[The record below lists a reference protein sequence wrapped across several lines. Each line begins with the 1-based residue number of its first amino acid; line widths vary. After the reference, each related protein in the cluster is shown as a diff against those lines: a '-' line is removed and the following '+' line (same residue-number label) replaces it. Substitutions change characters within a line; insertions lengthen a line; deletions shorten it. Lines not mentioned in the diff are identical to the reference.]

1 MSKSCSWITNNTGE
15 VIGALTEDGKKS
27 KLFESLLKQYDVQQ
41 AQDLYEASRSDA
53 FKEIYGEV
61 TTLSFEDFVESKSD
75 FRDAH
80 SAPSKDDNQTEDK
93 LDSGGDFSLLEV
105 SKGFHN
111 QPDDYFDPQVGARY
125 YGYNTKEGKQSFT
138 AISNIIRGVKT
149 GKENQTI
156 TTYRAVPKGV
166 DVDTLQD
173 YDWVSFSKDYTKSH
187 GNSRFGLKEF
197 KIIEQEVPITDLWWD
212 GNDINEWGYDTGN
225 TEKLSRR
232 DLKNLWDNMQEAT
245 PEQVVRFV
253 TEENQSKREL
263 SAEQKVA
270 VRNFGV
276 ANTENLKERLLDA
289 FYDNEGVFFVSES
302 KLIKSGLYSAYE
314 ASNLKNDISLQ
325 EKVKSALEAFKN
337 TSDVYSEDIS
347 DDQVDKIN
355 TFNSFGKLVKVKK
368 QVEPLQS
375 VETFQEIDGQLVEEP
390 VDNVDLLLSYKSAE
404 ENQELEDDLNV
415 LLTVSDEVLLR
426 NEATKTV
433 LENVE
438 RLAIADG
445 LDLIGLADK
454 QFDRPFM
461 QSLLN
466 FVISPNKENTA
477 NFSQEYK
484 RLFQKN
490 SEVKL
495 TGLNREVDNKEYVVV
510 NTTLSEQE
518 VYKQKGFIKVEDNL
532 YIKTNSQPLEELY
545 EVVRT
550 YTEKYPKE
558 MTLEQYVQ
566 QETGKLQG
574 FTNPEI
580 AEAVVLYKMYFNLN
594 NQENEQLSQTENFKT
609 NRGGKNAT
617 DATNF
622 LRSESRTNEKN
633 SSDRQKTKLE
643 NFAKTNK
650 IWVEDYKKLGEYI
663 GKGME
668 SEVFLSKDGSK
679 VFKVNDLEFYDT
691 PLDYLNTINKQN
703 ELFPEASY
711 NLIGFTRRGDTGNF
725 AFIVEQSFI
734 EAERGAT
741 QQEVNTELEKL
752 GFLVVGEAESYK
764 KDNVELLDLHE
775 GNVVVDKKGNL
786 FFIDPVIFVEEV
798 GQAPKKE
805 VKQDTS
811 NFTGNYEYLTEDFPA
826 DFYKEMLAEK
836 KKDSVKYNNYYVH
849 FGIDEKGIYL
859 NEVDS
864 NTLENIKDFADE
876 NMKQYSV
883 ISKRIPNIAEQTEEV
898 FSTEQTRRDEA
909 INNPNSVEK
918 FTGEYVKTAS
928 DNVIAKNTQ
937 KEFIKVENEIYE
949 LWDDLGNLSMYTKV
963 ASNNSPYFA
972 VNTKKT
978 GTNED
983 LNSYTHLL
991 TTPEKF
997 INYKKNNDIEGF
1009 EC

>member
-1 MSKSCSWITNNTGE
+1 MSCSWITNNTGE

-41 AQDLYEASRSDA
+41 AQDLYEASRSDE

-61 TTLSFEDFVESKSD
+61 TTLSFEDFVDSKGD

-253 TEENQSKREL
+253 TEENQSKKEL

-276 ANTENLKERLLDA
+276 ANTENLKERLLEA

-302 KLIKSGLYSAYE
+302 KLVKSGLYSAYE

-390 VDNVDLLLSYKSAE
+390 VDNVNLLLSYKSAE

-461 QSLLN
+461 QSLLDIT
-466 FVISPNKENTA
+466 ISPNKENTA

-580 AEAVVLYKMYFNLN
+580 AEAVVLYKMYFEGVNEGVNQISEGVKLLAPNGKVSNLN
-594 NQENEQLSQTENFKT
+594 EEQY
-609 NRGGKNAT
+609 
-617 DATNF
+617 
-622 LRSESRTNEKN
+622 
-633 SSDRQKTKLE
+633 KL
-643 NFAKTNK
+643 
-650 IWVEDYKKLGEYI
+650 V
-663 GKGME
+663 
-668 SEVFLSKDGSK
+668 
-679 VFKVNDLEFYDT
+679 
-691 PLDYLNTINKQN
+691 
-703 ELFPEASY
+703 
-711 NLIGFTRRGDTGNF
+711 R
-725 AFIVEQSFI
+725 
-734 EAERGAT
+734 
-741 QQEVNTELEKL
+741 
-752 GFLVVGEAESYK
+752 
-764 KDNVELLDLHE
+764 
-775 GNVVVDKKGNL
+775 
-786 FFIDPVIFVEEV
+786 
-798 GQAPKKE
+798 
-805 VKQDTS
+805 
-811 NFTGNYEYLTEDFPA
+811 
-826 DFYKEMLAEK
+826 
-836 KKDSVKYNNYYVH
+836 
-849 FGIDEKGIYL
+849 
-859 NEVDS
+859 
-864 NTLENIKDFADE
+864 
-876 NMKQYSV
+876 
-883 ISKRIPNIAEQTEEV
+883 
-898 FSTEQTRRDEA
+898 
-909 INNPNSVEK
+909 
-918 FTGEYVKTAS
+918 
-928 DNVIAKNTQ
+928 
-937 KEFIKVENEIYE
+937 
-949 LWDDLGNLSMYTKV
+949 
-963 ASNNSPYFA
+963 
-972 VNTKKT
+972 
-978 GTNED
+978 
-983 LNSYTHLL
+983 
-991 TTPEKF
+991 TPEFKAWF
-997 INYKKNNDIEGF
+997 GDIYGNRDKVKNNF
-1009 EC
+1009 ETIVRKLKIIKKCN

>member
-1 MSKSCSWITNNTGE
+1 
-15 VIGALTEDGKKS
+15 
-27 KLFESLLKQYDVQQ
+27 
-41 AQDLYEASRSDA
+41 
-53 FKEIYGEV
+53 
-61 TTLSFEDFVESKSD
+61 
-75 FRDAH
+75 
-80 SAPSKDDNQTEDK
+80 
-93 LDSGGDFSLLEV
+93 
-105 SKGFHN
+105 
-111 QPDDYFDPQVGARY
+111 
-125 YGYNTKEGKQSFT
+125 
-138 AISNIIRGVKT
+138 
-149 GKENQTI
+149 
-156 TTYRAVPKGV
+156 
-166 DVDTLQD
+166 
-173 YDWVSFSKDYTKSH
+173 
-187 GNSRFGLKEF
+187 
-197 KIIEQEVPITDLWWD
+197 
-212 GNDINEWGYDTGN
+212 
-225 TEKLSRR
+225 
-232 DLKNLWDNMQEAT
+232 MQEAT

-302 KLIKSGLYSAYE
+302 KLVQSGLYSAYE

-337 TSDVYSEDIS
+337 TYDVYSEDIS

-390 VDNVDLLLSYKSAE
+390 IDNVDLLLSYKSAE

-438 RLAIADG
+438 RLDIADG

-461 QSLLN
+461 QSLLD

-518 VYKQKGFIKVEDNL
+518 IYKQKGFIKVEDNL

-711 NLIGFTRRGDTGNF
+711 NLIGFTRREDTGNF
-725 AFIVEQSFI
+725 AFIIEQPFI

-741 QQEVNTELEKL
+741 QQEVNKELEKL
-752 GFLVVGEAESYK
+752 GFNKSISELIFTK
-764 KDNVELLDLHE
+764 NNVEILDLHE
-775 GNVVVDKKGNL
+775 GNVIVDKLGNI
-786 FFIDPVIFVEEV
+786 FFIDPVIFVKEV

-898 FSTEQTRRDEA
+898 FSTEQIRRDEA

-963 ASNNSPYFA
+963 GRNNSPYFA

>member
-1 MSKSCSWITNNTGE
+1 MRMSCSWITNNTGE
-15 VIGALTEDGKKS
+15 IIGALTEDSKKS
-27 KLFESLLKQYDVQQ
+27 KLFENLLKQYDVQQ

-61 TTLSFEDFVESKSD
+61 TTLSFEDFVDSKSD

-80 SAPSKDDNQTEDK
+80 SAPSKDTTPTKDK

-276 ANTENLKERLLDA
+276 ANTENLKERLLDT

-302 KLIKSGLYSAYE
+302 KLVQSGLYSAYE
-314 ASNLKNDISLQ
+314 ASNLKNDTSLQ

-337 TSDVYSEDIS
+337 TSEVYSEDIS

-415 LLTVSDEVLLR
+415 LLPVSDEVLLR

-461 QSLLN
+461 QSLLD

-518 VYKQKGFIKVEDNL
+518 IYRQKGFIKAEDNL

-617 DATNF
+617 RAANF
-622 LRSESRTNEKN
+622 LREKGRTDEKN
-633 SSDRQKTKLE
+633 SSDEQKSELE
-643 NFAKTNK
+643 IFAKKNNY
-650 IWVEDYKKLGEYI
+650 WVEDYDSLGEYI

-668 SEVFLSKDGSK
+668 SQVFLSEDGTK

-691 PLDYLNTINKQN
+691 PVGYLNTISEHNR
-703 ELFPEASY
+703 LFPESPY
-711 NLIGFTRRGDTGNF
+711 KLIGFTKRNDTNNF
-725 AFIVEQSFI
+725 SFI
-734 EAERGAT
+734 LEQPFVEAERGAT
-741 QQEVNTELEKL
+741 QEEVNVEMDKL
-752 GFLVVGEAESYK
+752 GFDKSISELIFTK
-764 KDNVELLDLHE
+764 NNVEILDLHE
-775 GNVVVDKKGNL
+775 GNVIVDKLGNI
-786 FFIDPVIFVEEV
+786 FFIDPVIFVKEV

-898 FSTEQTRRDEA
+898 FSTEQIRRDEA

-963 ASNNSPYFA
+963 GRNNSQYFA

>member
-1 MSKSCSWITNNTGE
+1 MACSWITNNTGE

-27 KLFESLLKQYDVQQ
+27 KLFENLLKKYDVQQ

-53 FKEIYGEV
+53 FKEIYPSEQKNIV
-61 TTLSFEDFVESKSD
+61 TLGKKLIDTVLQEDFKLRADGKVSKELARVNLETLTIAEEDILYNTNEEYKALFDKSENSTLTEQEQE
-75 FRDAH
+75 RITEIYG
-80 SAPSKDDNQTEDK
+80 SKRTKKQVALLGKLYQKLKQEGDNSTFVKSIDK
-93 LDSGGDFSLLEV
+93 LLE
-105 SKGFHN
+105 
-111 QPDDYFDPQVGARY
+111 
-125 YGYNTKEGKQSFT
+125 
-138 AISNIIRGVKT
+138 SN
-149 GKENQTI
+149 E
-156 TTYRAVPKGV
+156 
-166 DVDTLQD
+166 
-173 YDWVSFSKDYTKSH
+173 S
-187 GNSRFGLKEF
+187 
-197 KIIEQEVPITDLWWD
+197 
-212 GNDINEWGYDTGN
+212 
-225 TEKLSRR
+225 
-232 DLKNLWDNMQEAT
+232 T

-276 ANTENLKERLLDA
+276 ADTENLKERLSEA

-302 KLIKSGLYSAYE
+302 KLINSGLYSAYE
-314 ASNLKNDISLQ
+314 ASNLKNDIPLQ

-368 QVEPLQS
+368 QAEPLQE

-438 RLAIADG
+438 KLAIADG

-461 QSLLN
+461 QSLLD
-466 FVISPNKENTA
+466 FVISPNKQNTA

-495 TGLNREVDNKEYVVV
+495 TGLNKEIDNKEYVVV

-558 MTLEQYVQ
+558 MTLEQHVQ

-580 AEAVVLYKMYFNLN
+580 AEAVVLYKMYFEGVNEGA
-594 NQENEQLSQTENFKT
+594 NQINEGVNETT
-609 NRGGKNAT
+609 N
-617 DATNF
+617 
-622 LRSESRTNEKN
+622 
-633 SSDRQKTKLE
+633 
-643 NFAKTNK
+643 
-650 IWVEDYKKLGEYI
+650 
-663 GKGME
+663 
-668 SEVFLSKDGSK
+668 
-679 VFKVNDLEFYDT
+679 
-691 PLDYLNTINKQN
+691 
-703 ELFPEASY
+703 
-711 NLIGFTRRGDTGNF
+711 
-725 AFIVEQSFI
+725 
-734 EAERGAT
+734 
-741 QQEVNTELEKL
+741 
-752 GFLVVGEAESYK
+752 
-764 KDNVELLDLHE
+764 
-775 GNVVVDKKGNL
+775 
-786 FFIDPVIFVEEV
+786 
-798 GQAPKKE
+798 
-805 VKQDTS
+805 

-826 DFYKEMLAEK
+826 DFYKEILSEK

-849 FGIDEKGIYL
+849 FGIDERGIYL

-883 ISKRIPNIAEQTEEV
+883 ISKRIPNIADQTEEV

-963 ASNNSPYFA
+963 GQNNSQYFA

-978 GTNED
+978 GTRED

-997 INYKKNNDIEGF
+997 INYKKNNEVEGF